1 MTRLF
6 VIAAAIATATAC
18 TNSGL
23 GGGLTEDSGGATVPT
38 NTGSSAR
45 SCPWEGTWDM
55 TQVWCI
61 GIDATEDWEAS
72 YNITRIKVSDAG
84 DGACAVEYTLRND
97 QCVEKEDWD
106 VTPNDATDE
115 LVVDFKGISSC
126 DPAGCQFFGGDD
138 SCSEGDRTDG
148 ESTLEFEEIQ
158 DGLIR
163 ITGLLVPNFPSTCPD
178 NDVTTQWVRQ

>member
-1 MTRLF
+1 MTRVL
-6 VIAAAIATATAC
+6 VIAAAITIATAC

-23 GGGLTEDSGGATVPT
+23 GGIASTDTGATTAPT
-38 NTGSSAR
+38 NTAPTGGECA
-45 SCPWEGTWDM
+45 WEGTWDM

-72 YNITRIKVSDAG
+72 YNITRIKISDAG
-84 DGACAVEYTLRND
+84 EGACTVEYTLRND
-97 QCVEKEDWD
+97 LCVEKEDWEI
-106 VTPNDATDE
+106 TPDSATDE
-115 LVVDFKGISSC
+115 LSIDFKGISSC

-138 SCSEGDRTDG
+138 ACNEGDRTSG

-163 ITGLLVPNFPSTCPD
+163 ITGLLVPNFPSSCPD
-178 NDVTTQWVRQ
+178 DDITTQWVRQ